1 MICSFVQRECWPE
14 VLTYSSGR
22 IESYLMGSG
31 DRLEVQTQINNQVPA
46 HYFRFLAPS

>member
-1 MICSFVQRECWPE
+1 MTCSVVQHEFCPE

-31 DRLEVQTQINNQVPA
+31 DRLEVQTQINNQVPT
-46 HYFRFLAPS
+46 HYFRFLSPS